1 LQLTDLAERQAKVFS
16 NTNKVSTYLQIYNK
30 LKLFSRFYKSK
41 VIRFF
46 KSFTFSQE
54 TYLLVLGGIIGL
66 LSGYAA
72 VAYKLSIRIV
82 KNIFFDLPGHF
93 FGVSTLLG
101 YHTWLSSII
110 LICIPAIGGLLVGI
124 LAKYFQ
130 GARKGE
136 GIPTTIDA
144 VASRGGVIKGS
155 TGFLKTLG
163 AVISLGTGGA
173 GGNEGPVVM
182 VGSSIASSLGRYLSV
197 SPDRLKILV
206 GCGAAAGLAA
216 AYNAPLGGAL
226 FSMEIILR
234 TFNAKSFSP
243 IIIASVFATVVSRSY
258 LGAEPAFKTSTFHL
272 ISNYEFIFYAILGI
286 LAAFTAVYFVRG
298 FMKIDEYFDD
308 LKKIPIWLKPAIGGL
323 FVGMIGLYLPGI
335 FSFSE
340 AAVDNTIFNAT
351 PFVILILMLLFKPIA
366 TSFTI
371 GSGGNGGTFSPSIF
385 TGAMLGGAFGQA
397 VNYFFP
403 AISAP
408 PGAYAL
414 VGMAAV
420 VAGTTHAS
428 LTALIMVF
436 EMTDN
441 YRIILPLMLT
451 IIISTTISKAILKG
465 SLYTLKFD
473 KEGKGIDIYGRK
485 VSVLKNMPIRNL
497 LENNTD
503 IVNQNTSFKQV
514 LDAVKASRF
523 NYILV
528 KNSGSRV
535 VGKIAF
541 EDLRDAV
548 LDEETRGILDFLVAG
563 DLMTKEIVSITND
576 ANSETALNLLEKEDL
591 DYVPVVDKENGNY
604 IGIVSKQNILK
615 KYQNELF
622 VQQSEHDLALG

>member
-1 LQLTDLAERQAKVFS
+1 MQ
-16 NTNKVSTYLQIYNK
+16 NYNK
-30 LKLFSRFYKSK
+30 LKKVSRYYKIK
-41 VIRFF
+41 IIHFF

-54 TYLLVLGGIIGL
+54 TYLLLLGGIIGVL
-66 LSGYAA
+66 CGYGA
-72 VAYKLSIRIV
+72 VLYKDSIKLI
-82 KNIFFDLPGHF
+82 KHLFFDMPGGLW
-93 FGVSTLLG
+93 GVKTLIG
-101 YHTWLSSII
+101 FRTIPTSII
-110 LICIPAIGGLLVGI
+110 LVSIPAIGGLLVGI
-124 LAKYFQ
+124 MAKFFA
-130 GARKGE
+130 GAKKGE
-136 GIPTTIDA
+136 GIPNAIDA
-144 VASRGGVIKGS
+144 VASRGGVIEGS

-163 AVISLGTGGA
+163 SVISLGTGGA

-182 VGSSIASSLGRYLSV
+182 MGSSIASSLGRYLSV
-197 SPDRLKILV
+197 SPERLKILV

-243 IIIASVFATVVSRSY
+243 IIIASVFATVVSRTY
-258 LGAEPAFKTSTFHL
+258 LGSEPAFKTSSFHL
-272 ISNYEFIFYAILGI
+272 VTNYEFIFYIILGV
-286 LAAFTAVYFVRG
+286 LAAFTAVYFVRT
-298 FMKIDEYFDD
+298 FMRIDEFFDMR
-308 LKKIPIWLKPAIGGL
+308 KKIPVWLKPAIGGL
-323 FVGMIGLYLPGI
+323 FVGLIGLYLPGI

-351 PFVILILMLLFKPIA
+351 PFLILILLLFFKPIA
-366 TSFTI
+366 TSLTI

-420 VAGTTHAS
+420 VAGTTNAS

-436 EMTDN
+436 EMTNN

-485 VSVLKNMPIRNL
+485 ISVLKKMLVRDL
-497 LENNTD
+497 LEHSSD
-503 IVNQNTSFKQV
+503 IVSEDSTFQQV
-514 LDAVKASRF
+514 LKAVKSSRF

-528 KNSGSRV
+528 KNNDSKL

-541 EDLRDAV
+541 QDIRDAV
-548 LDEETRGILDFLVAG
+548 LDEETRNILDFLVAG
-563 DLMTKEIVSITND
+563 DLMTKEVVPVYAEKNGE
-576 ANSETALNLLEKEDL
+576 ETLNLMEKEDL
-591 DYVPVVDKENGNY
+591 DYLPVINKNSGKFLGIISKE
-604 IGIVSKQNILK
+604 SILK
-615 KYQNELF
+615 RYQNELF
-622 VQQSEHDLALG
+622 IQQSEHDLALG

>member
-1 LQLTDLAERQAKVFS
+1 MHI
-16 NTNKVSTYLQIYNK
+16 QIYNR
-30 LKLFSRFYKSK
+30 LKKISRFYRIK
-41 VIRFF
+41 INHFF
-46 KSFTFSQE
+46 KSFTFSQD
-54 TYLLVLGGIIGL
+54 TYLLLLGGIIGVL
-66 LSGYAA
+66 CGYGA
-72 VAYKLSIRIV
+72 VIYREGIV
-82 KNIFFDLPGHF
+82 LVKHLFFDLPGSLW
-93 FGVSTLLG
+93 GLKSLLG
-101 YHTWLSSII
+101 AHKTWYSVLI
-110 LICIPAIGGLLVGI
+110 LISIPAIGGLLVGI
-124 LAKYFQ
+124 MAHFFEGAK
-130 GARKGE
+130 KGE
-136 GIPTTIDA
+136 GIPNVIDA

-163 AVISLGTGGA
+163 SVISLGTGGA
-173 GGNEGPVVM
+173 GGNEGPIVM
-182 VGSSIASSLGRYLSV
+182 MGSSIASSLGKYVSA

-258 LGAEPAFKTSTFHL
+258 LGSEPAFKTSTFHL
-272 ISNYEFIFYAILGI
+272 ATNYEFIFYVILGV
-286 LAAFTAVYFVRG
+286 LAAFTAVYFVKV
-298 FMKIDEYFDD
+298 FLKIDDYFDEK
-308 LKKIPIWLKPAIGGL
+308 KKIPVWLKPAIGGL
-323 FVGMIGLYLPGI
+323 FVGLIGLYLPGI

-351 PFVILILMLLFKPIA
+351 PITILILLLIFKPIA
-366 TSFTI
+366 TSLTI

-385 TGAMLGGAFGQA
+385 TGAMLGGAFGHA

-436 EMTDN
+436 EMTNN

-451 IIISTTISKAILKG
+451 IIIATTLSKAILKG

-473 KEGKGIDIYGRK
+473 AEGKGIDIYGRK
-485 VSVLKNMPIRNL
+485 VSVLKKMLLKNL
-497 LENNTD
+497 IEKNED
-503 IVNQNTSFKQV
+503 IVNEDYTFQQV
-514 LDAVKASRF
+514 LNAVKASRF

-528 KNSGSRV
+528 KNSNETL
-535 VGKIAF
+535 VGKISF
-541 EDLRDAV
+541 QDLRNAV

-563 DLMTKEIVSITND
+563 DLMSAEMVTITDNK
-576 ANSETALNLLEKEDL
+576 NSEEALNLLEKEDL
-591 DYVPVVDKENGNY
+591 DYIPITEKNTGKY
-604 IGIVSKQNILK
+604 LGIVSKETILK

-622 VQQSEHDLALG
+622 IQQSEHDLALG

>member
-1 LQLTDLAERQAKVFS
+1 M
-16 NTNKVSTYLQIYNK
+16 QIYSR
-30 LKLFSRFYKSK
+30 LKLLSRFYKSK
-41 VIRFF
+41 IIRFF

-54 TYLLVLGGIIGL
+54 TYLLVLGGIIGV

-82 KNIFFDLPGHF
+82 KNLFFDLPGGF
-93 FGVSTLLG
+93 FGVKTLLG
-101 YHTWLSSII
+101 YHTWISNII
-110 LICIPAIGGLLVGI
+110 LILIPAIGGLLVGL

-130 GARKGE
+130 GAQKGE

-144 VASRGGVIKGS
+144 VATRGGVIKGS
-155 TGFLKTLG
+155 SGFLKTIG

-272 ISNYEFIFYAILGI
+272 ASNYEFIFYTVLGI
-286 LAAFTAVYFVRG
+286 FAAFTAVYFVRG
-298 FMKIDEYFDD
+298 FMRIDEYFDE

-323 FVGMIGLYLPGI
+323 LVGIIGLYLPGI

-351 PFVILILMLLFKPIA
+351 PFLILILMLLFKPIA

-403 AISAP
+403 SISAP

-428 LTALIMVF
+428 LTALIMIF
-436 EMTDN
+436 EMTNN

-485 VSVLKNMPIRNL
+485 VSVLKSMPVRNL
-497 LENNTD
+497 IETSSD
-503 IVNQNTSFKQV
+503 VVNQNTSFQQV

-528 KNSGSRV
+528 KNSDSMV

-563 DLMTKEIVSITND
+563 DLMTKGVVSISND
-576 ANSETALNLLEKEDL
+576 SNSELALNLLEKEDL
-591 DYVPVVDKENGNY
+591 DYAPVVDEKNGNY
-604 IGIVSKQNILK
+604 VGIVSKQNILK

>member
-1 LQLTDLAERQAKVFS
+1 LPKFD
-16 NTNKVSTYLQIYNK
+16 K
-30 LKLFSRFYKSK
+30 LNRISRFYSYKI
-41 VIRFF
+41 IRYF
-46 KSFTFSQE
+46 KSFSFSQE
-54 TYLLVLGGIIGL
+54 TYLLLLGGIIGV

-72 VAYKLSIRIV
+72 VLYKSSIKEV
-82 KNIFFDLPGHF
+82 KHLFFDLPGGF
-93 FGVSTLLG
+93 FGVNTLIG

-124 LAKYFQ
+124 MAKYFK
-130 GARKGE
+130 GAAKGE
-136 GIPTTIDA
+136 GIPKAIDA
-144 VASRGGVIKGS
+144 VASRGGVIEGS
-155 TGFLKTLG
+155 TGFLKTIG

-182 VGSSIASSLGRYLSV
+182 IGSSIASSLGRYLSV

-258 LGAEPAFKTSTFHL
+258 LGAEPAFKTSSFHL
-272 ISNYEFIFYAILGI
+272 VSNYEFIFYVILGI
-286 LAAFTAVYFVRG
+286 LAAFTAVYFVRT
-298 FMKIDEYFDD
+298 FLRIDEYFD
-308 LKKIPIWLKPAIGGL
+308 LKEKIPVWLKPAIGGL
-323 FVGMIGLYLPGI
+323 IVGMIALYLPGL

-340 AAVDNTIFNAT
+340 AAVDNTIFNGT
-351 PFVILILMLLFKPIA
+351 PFMILILMLLFKPIA

-403 AISAP
+403 SISAP

-414 VGMAAV
+414 VGMGAV

-436 EMTDN
+436 EMTNN
-441 YRIILPLMLT
+441 YKIILPLMLT
-451 IIISTTISKAILKG
+451 IIISTTLSKAILKG

-473 KEGKGIDIYGRK
+473 SEGKGIDIYGRK
-485 VSVLKNMPIRNL
+485 VSVLKGLFLDNL
-497 LENNTD
+497 IEESTD
-503 IVNQNTSFKQV
+503 IVHENYSFKQ
-514 LDAVKASRF
+514 LLTSIKEARY
-523 NYILV
+523 NNILV
-528 KNSGSRV
+528 KNSQEKL
-535 VGKIAF
+535 VGQISF
-541 EDLRDAV
+541 QDIRNTI
-548 LDEETRGILDFLVAG
+548 LDDETRSILHFLVAG
-563 DLMTKEIVSITND
+563 DVMTRELITISND
-576 ANSETALNLLEKEDL
+576 KNGEDALNLMEKEDL
-591 DYVPVVDKENGNY
+591 DYLPVVHHSSGEFL
-604 IGIVSKQNILK
+604 GIVSKENILK
-615 KYQNELF
+615 KYQNALF
-622 VQQSEHDLALG
+622 IQQSEQDLAI

>member
-1 LQLTDLAERQAKVFS
+1 MQKKNRFIRISRYYEAKI
-16 NTNKVSTYLQIYNK
+16 T
-30 LKLFSRFYKSK
+30 
-41 VIRFF
+41 RFF
-46 KSFTFSQE
+46 KSFSFSQE
-54 TYLLVLGGIIGL
+54 TYLLLLGGIIGVL
-66 LSGYAA
+66 CGYGA
-72 VAYKLSIRIV
+72 VVYKDAIKLI
-82 KNIFFDLPGHF
+82 KYIFFDMPGAF
-93 FGVSTLLG
+93 WGVKTLIG
-101 YHTWLSSII
+101 YITIPTSVI
-110 LICIPAIGGLLVGI
+110 LVSIPAIGGLLVG
-124 LAKYFQ
+124 LMAKFFP
-130 GARKGE
+130 GAKKGE
-136 GIPTTIDA
+136 GIPKAIDA
-144 VASRGGVIKGS
+144 VASRGGVIEGS

-163 AVISLGTGGA
+163 SAISLGTGGA

-182 VGSSIASSLGRYLSV
+182 MGSSIASSLGRYLSV
-197 SPDRLKILV
+197 SPERLKILV

-243 IIIASVFATVVSRSY
+243 IIIASVFATVISRTY
-258 LGAEPAFKTSTFHL
+258 LGREPAFKTSTFSL
-272 ISNYEFIFYAILGI
+272 TTNYEFIFYVILGV
-286 LAAFTAVYFVRG
+286 LAAFTAVYFVRS
-298 FMKIDEYFDD
+298 FMAIDEYFD
-308 LKKIPIWLKPAIGGL
+308 LREKIPVWLKPAIGGL
-323 FVGMIGLYLPGI
+323 FVGLIGLYLPGI

-351 PFVILILMLLFKPIA
+351 PFLILVLLLFFKPLA
-366 TSFTI
+366 TGLTI

-403 AISAP
+403 SITAP

-436 EMTDN
+436 EMTNN

-485 VSVLKNMPIRNL
+485 ISVLKNMFLKDII
-497 LENNTD
+497 EHSDD
-503 IVNQNTSFKQV
+503 IVHENFSFQQI
-514 LDAVKASRF
+514 LASVKKSKY
-523 NYILV
+523 NNILV
-528 KNSGSRV
+528 MNNNKHL
-535 VGKIAF
+535 VGQISF
-541 EDLRDAV
+541 QDLRTAI
-548 LDEETRGILDFLVAG
+548 LDDETRSIVDFLVAG
-563 DLMTKEIVSITND
+563 DLMTKELITVTNEK
-576 ANSETALNLLEKEDL
+576 NSETALDLMEKEDL
-591 DYVPVVDKENGNY
+591 DYLPVIDKTTGDY
-604 IGIVSKQNILK
+604 LGIVSKETILK

-622 VQQSEHDLALG
+622 IQQSEQDLALG